1 MVEPAHKTDSKLINV
16 EKKLVGKYIFNL
28 ADKLGSGA
36 FGVVYRGSH
45 RDDSSIE
52 VAIKQVPISV
62 SDDEFDYLKTLLER
76 EVNVMQTLS
85 HENILKLIDI
95 SMTKNNIYLIMEFCN
110 EGDLETR
117 KKDMTIEEIL
127 IVIKQ
132 IVKAMVYANNEKK
145 IIHRDLKP
153 ANILL
158 HNGAIK
164 VADFGFA
171 RTVDDPKIQS
181 KLTKRIGTPLYMA
194 PQIFRGEKYGPKCD
208 VWSLGVLFY
217 ELIFK
222 KPPWYGTDA
231 QNLFKNIKDSPLD
244 LDGDLDLDENVK
256 DLLTKMLNQTELNRL
271 DFDGVLKH
279 EVFEND
285 LPDKLPKKKKKKK

>member
-110 EGDLETR
+110 EGD
-117 KKDMTIEEIL
+117 IEI
-127 IVIKQ
+127 
-132 IVKAMVYANNEKK
+132 EKK
-145 IIHRDLKP
+145 
-153 ANILL
+153 
-158 HNGAIK
+158 
-164 VADFGFA
+164 
-171 RTVDDPKIQS
+171 T
-181 KLTKRIGTPLYMA
+181 
-194 PQIFRGEKYGPKCD
+194 
-208 VWSLGVLFY
+208 
-217 ELIFK
+217 
-222 KPPWYGTDA
+222 
-231 QNLFKNIKDSPLD
+231 
-244 LDGDLDLDENVK
+244 
-256 DLLTKMLNQTELNRL
+256 
-271 DFDGVLKH
+271 
-279 EVFEND
+279 
-285 LPDKLPKKKKKKK
+285 

>member
-1 MVEPAHKTDSKLINV
+1 
-16 EKKLVGKYIFNL
+16 
-28 ADKLGSGA
+28 
-36 FGVVYRGSH
+36 
-45 RDDSSIE
+45 
-52 VAIKQVPISV
+52 
-62 SDDEFDYLKTLLER
+62 
-76 EVNVMQTLS
+76 
-85 HENILKLIDI
+85 
-95 SMTKNNIYLIMEFCN
+95 
-110 EGDLETR
+110 
-117 KKDMTIEEIL
+117 MTIEEIL

-231 QNLFKNIKDSPLD
+231 HNLFKNIKHSPLD
-244 LDGDLDLDENVK
+244 LDGDPDLDENVK
-256 DLLTKMLNQTELNRL
+256 DLLKKMLKKTEENRVGFEDILNH
-271 DFDGVLKH
+271 D
-279 EVFEND
+279 VFKKN
-285 LPDKLPKKKKKKK
+285 LPDKIPPKKR